1 MLPKSSK
8 KTQTLNF
15 SHREPKGHYEIL
27 TLFAEAF
34 KELASDAVMPLL
46 KAHEEPIFGAMSRLL
61 ANGESTLTS
70 AKLREMI
77 LKRNQYQKDYLDRW
91 MATKTASG
99 EPIDGIIA
107 PVAPAAAPR
116 LGLGEK
122 VSYLGY
128 TGFGNLLGLFSF
140 FPASRSKSSR
150 QCRSSRVY
158 IPCNV
163 CR

>member
-1 MLPKSSK
+1 M
-8 KTQTLNF
+8 
-15 SHREPKGHYEIL
+15 
-27 TLFAEAF
+27 FAEAF
-34 KELASDAVMPLL
+34 KELASDAIMPAL
-46 KAHEEPIFGAMSRLL
+46 KAHDEPIFNAMARLF
-61 ANGESTLTS
+61 ANGESTLTA

-91 MATKTASG
+91 MSTKTASG

-128 TGFGNLLGLFSF
+128 TGFGNLLGMWSVSAIF
-140 FPASRSKSSR
+140 RSTS
-150 QCRSSRVY
+150 
-158 IPCNV
+158 
-163 CR
+163 